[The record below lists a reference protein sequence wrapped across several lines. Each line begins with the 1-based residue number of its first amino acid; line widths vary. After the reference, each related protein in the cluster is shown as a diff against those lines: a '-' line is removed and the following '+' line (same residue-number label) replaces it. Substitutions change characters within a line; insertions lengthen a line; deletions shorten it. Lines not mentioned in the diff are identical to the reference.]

1 MKCAKKRL
9 IISHANVVSFVS
21 VIHAAVVGIIVL
33 VTTNLAIILGTTAMK
48 ILGIRTCR
56 ITQTVKMNTALHLR
70 TEKVT
75 LLKELKVLPSYIVTF
90 LPCGL
95 KYS

>member
-1 MKCAKKRL
+1 M
-9 IISHANVVSFVS
+9 HVV
-21 VIHAAVVGIIVL
+21 VVDTIVL
-33 VTTNLAIILGTTAMK
+33 ATTSLAIILGTTAMK